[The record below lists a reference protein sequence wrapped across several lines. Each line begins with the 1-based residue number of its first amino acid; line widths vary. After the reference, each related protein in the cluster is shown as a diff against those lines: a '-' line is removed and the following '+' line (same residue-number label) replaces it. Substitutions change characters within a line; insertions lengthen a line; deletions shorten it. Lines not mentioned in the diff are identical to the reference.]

1 MSKTTRLFNSVPVEQ
16 QKASSFDM
24 SFYSCGTGKTGTL
37 TPVFKQEI
45 IPGDLISLG
54 IMSQIDLP
62 PMATSPMGRID
73 MRYEA
78 FFVPNRITW
87 GGWEAYKTRQSDDP
101 YAMTQV
107 SPSVLPFIQI
117 RKTYPDQP
125 LTTVQLTHIL
135 SAVGAGTLADYL
147 GFRVDAPADGHSF
160 LHDNSLGEHSVLI
173 DNALSFLAYHKIYDD
188 WYRNSQVQKPLFARV
203 GSSAVNY
210 SSLCTFPWRT
220 FSDDSSEIPCIA
232 LDEDGHPITS
242 SEFFNGDDIFTMH
255 QRCWADDLYTTL
267 ALYPQAAL
275 NPQSPTISV
284 QQSPDK
290 TVTGATMTIPSLR
303 AANILQRYKEVMN
316 LAGER
321 YPDQLFAEYGVR
333 PADAILDRPL
343 FLGAYSHGVYTSSIY
358 QNTSVPADSSLVSEK
373 NPFSKCLGSSAG
385 DSNGFGKNSLISG
398 FKATEHGYVIVIGS
412 LVPHSFY
419 SNGIDYD
426 LRHSTIGDIAS
437 PKMQGLGEQGI
448 YASEILGSVYSDD
461 DTIFGYTPQYSHY
474 KYRNDEVHGR
484 LRSTPHMP
492 ESVKRED
499 LKYFCLQRTI
509 DNTAE
514 TLGSNF
520 LEIPTD
526 FLDQVFAVTTVV
538 SGYSYMYYIQ
548 WQLKM
553 TRPLAEYV
561 IPTLG
566 DPKDTYTT
574 RIPLRGKQIK
584 G

>member
-1 MSKTTRLFNSVPVEQ
+1 MSKTTTLFNSVPVEQ

-24 SFYSCGTGKTGTL
+24 SFYSCGTGMTGTL

-101 YAMTQV
+101 YAFQQV
-107 SPSVLPFIQI
+107 SPSVLPFIS
-117 RKTYPDQP
+117 
-125 LTTVQLTHIL
+125 L
-135 SAVGAGTLADYL
+135 SETPSSPEEITAVLSRFGAGSLADYL
-147 GFRVDAPADGHSF
+147 GYRIDSPAVNSSF
-160 LHDNSLGEHSVLI
+160 MHTNSLGVDNVI
-173 DNALSFLAYHKIYDD
+173 VDNALCFLAYHKIYDD
-188 WYRNSQVQKPLFARV
+188 WYRSSQVQTPLFSRV
-203 GSSAVNY
+203 TSFETKY

-220 FSDDSSEIPCIA
+220 FDDGMNKPNISLDSSGNSKNESSFFNDDSI
-232 LDEDGHPITS
+232 L
-242 SEFFNGDDIFTMH
+242 TMH
-255 QRCWADDLYTTL
+255 QRCWSDDLYTTL

-275 NPQSPTISV
+275 NPQSPTINV
-284 QQSPDK
+284 QQSQDK
-290 TVTGATMTIPSLR
+290 TVTGVTMTIPSLR
-303 AANILQRYKEVMN
+303 AANILQRYKEIMN

-358 QNTSVPADSSLVSEK
+358 QNTNTAPDQTSVSEK
-373 NPFSKCLGSSAG
+373 NPFRNCLGASAG
-385 DSNGFGKNSLISG
+385 DSNGFGKNSLING

-426 LRHSTIGDIAS
+426 LNHSTIGDIAS
-437 PKMQGLGEQGI
+437 PKMQGLGEQAI
-448 YASEILGSVYSDD
+448 YTNEIIGAHTDGKT
-461 DTIFGYTPQYSHY
+461 TIFGYTPQYSHY

-484 LRSTPHMP
+484 LRSTPHLP
-492 ESVKRED
+492 ESIKRED

-509 DNTAE
+509 NDLHE
-514 TLGSNF
+514 TLSSSF
-520 LEIPTD
+520 IEIPTD
-526 FLDQVFAVTTVV
+526 FLDQVFAVTTAN

>member
-24 SFYSCGTGKTGTL
+24 SFYSCGTGMCGTL

-101 YAMTQV
+101 YAFQQI
-107 SPSVLPFIQI
+107 SPSVLPFISI
-117 RKTYPDQP
+117 NGASD
-125 LTTVQLTHIL
+125 LTESLLTNIL
-135 SAVGAGTLADYL
+135 SKFGAGSLADYL
-147 GFRVDAPADGHSF
+147 GYRVDSPADKSAF
-160 LHDNSLGEHSVLI
+160 LHTNSLGVDGVI
-173 DNALSFLAYHKIYDD
+173 VDNALPFLAYHKIYDD
-188 WYRNSQVQKPLFARV
+188 WYRSSQIQKPLFARV
-203 GSSAVNY
+203 NPEDIHY
-210 SSLCTFPWRT
+210 ESLATFPWRY
-220 FSDDSSEIPCIA
+220 
-232 LDEDGHPITS
+232 
-242 SEFFNGDDIFTMH
+242 FNDGDDKPNIPLYSNGEPYSNFSFYNNDSILTMH
-255 QRCWADDLYTTL
+255 QRCWSDDLYTTL

-284 QQSPDK
+284 QQSQDN
-290 TVTGATMTIPSLR
+290 TVTDVTMTIPSLR
-303 AANILQRYKEVMN
+303 AANILQRYKEIMN

-358 QNTSVPADSSLVSEK
+358 QNTNTAPDQTSVSEK
-373 NPFSKCLGSSAG
+373 NPFRNCLGASAG
-385 DSNGFGKNSLISG
+385 DSNGFGKNSLING

-426 LRHSTIGDIAS
+426 LNHSTIGDIAS
-437 PKMQGLGEQGI
+437 PKMQGLGEQAI
-448 YASEILGSVYSDD
+448 YTNEIIGAHTDGRT
-461 DTIFGYTPQYSHY
+461 TIFGYTPQYSHY
-474 KYRNDEVHGR
+474 KYRNDEVHGL
-484 LRSTPHMP
+484 LRSTPHLP

-509 DNTAE
+509 SDLYE
-514 TLGSNF
+514 TLSSSF
-520 LEIPTD
+520 IEIPTD
-526 FLDQVFAVTTVV
+526 FLDQVFAVTTAS

>member
-1 MSKTTRLFNSVPVEQ
+1 MSKTTTLFNSVPVEQ

-24 SFYSCGTGKTGTL
+24 SFYSCGTGMTGTL

-101 YAMTQV
+101 YAFQQV
-107 SPSVLPFIQI
+107 SPSVLPFISLSE
-117 RKTYPDQP
+117 TPSSP
-125 LTTVQLTHIL
+125 EETTAVL
-135 SAVGAGTLADYL
+135 SRFGAGSLADYL
-147 GFRVDAPADGHSF
+147 GYRIDSPAVNSSF
-160 LHDNSLGEHSVLI
+160 MHTNSLGVDNVI
-173 DNALSFLAYHKIYDD
+173 VDNALPFLAYHKIYDD
-188 WYRNSQVQKPLFARV
+188 WYRSSQVQKPLFSRV
-203 GSSAVNY
+203 ASYETKY

-220 FSDDSSEIPCIA
+220 FDDGMNKPNISLDSTGNVKNESS
-232 LDEDGHPITS
+232 
-242 SEFFNGDDIFTMH
+242 FFNEDSILSMH
-255 QRCWADDLYTTL
+255 QRCWSDDLYTTL

-284 QQSPDK
+284 QQSQDK
-290 TVTGATMTIPSLR
+290 TVTGVTMTIPSLR
-303 AANILQRYKEVMN
+303 AANILQRYKEIMN

-358 QNTSVPADSSLVSEK
+358 QNTATPPDQTSASEK
-373 NPFSKCLGSSAG
+373 NPFRNCLGASAG
-385 DSNGFGKNSLISG
+385 DSNGFGKNSLING

-426 LRHSTIGDIAS
+426 LNHSTIGDIAS
-437 PKMQGLGEQGI
+437 PKMQGLGEQAI
-448 YASEILGSVYSDD
+448 YTNEIIGAHTDGKT
-461 DTIFGYTPQYSHY
+461 TIFGYTPQYSHY

-484 LRSTPHMP
+484 LRSTPHLP
-492 ESVKRED
+492 ESIKRED

-509 DNTAE
+509 NDLHE
-514 TLGSNF
+514 TLSSSF
-520 LEIPTD
+520 IEIPTD
-526 FLDQVFAVTTVV
+526 FLDQVFAVTTAS

>member
-24 SFYSCGTGKTGTL
+24 SFYSCGTGMCGTL

-87 GGWEAYKTRQSDDP
+87 GGWESFKTRQSDDP
-101 YAMTQV
+101 YAFSQI
-107 SPSVLPFIQI
+107 SPSVLPFISIDGASNLNSNQI
-117 RKTYPDQP
+117 TSVLDMF
-125 LTTVQLTHIL
+125 
-135 SAVGAGTLADYL
+135 GAGSLADYL
-147 GFRVDAPADGHSF
+147 GFRLDSPSVANNF
-160 LHDNSLGEHSVLI
+160 LHTNSLGSNGVII
-173 DNALSFLAYHKIYDD
+173 DNALPFLAYHKIYDD
-188 WYRNSQVQKPLFARV
+188 WYRSSQIQTPLFARV
-203 GSSAVNY
+203 GMDDAKFY
-210 SSLCTFPWRT
+210 SLCNFPWRY
-220 FSDDSSEIPCIA
+220 FSDSEDESPEILISSSGGGP
-232 LDEDGHPITS
+232 T
-242 SEFFNGDDIFTMH
+242 FFNGDSILKMH
-255 QRCWADDLYTTL
+255 QRCWSDDLYTTL

-275 NPQSPTISV
+275 NPQSPEIKVS
-284 QQSPDK
+284 QASDK
-290 TVTGATMTIPSLR
+290 TVTGVTMTIPSLR
-303 AANILQRYKEVMN
+303 AANILQRYKEIMN

-358 QNTSVPADSSLVSEK
+358 QSTNTAPDQTSVSEK
-373 NPFSKCLGSSAG
+373 NPFRNCLGSSAG
-385 DSNGFGKNSLISG
+385 DSNGFGKNSLING

-426 LRHSTIGDIAS
+426 LNHSTIGDIAS
-437 PKMQGLGEQGI
+437 PKMQGLGEQAI
-448 YASEILGSVYSDD
+448 YTSEIVGSHADGPNV
-461 DTIFGYTPQYSHY
+461 IFGYTPQYSHY

-484 LRSTPHMP
+484 LRSTPHTP
-492 ESVKRED
+492 EAIRKED
-499 LKYFCLQRTI
+499 LKYFCLQRSI
-509 DNTAE
+509 YSVNE
-514 TLGSNF
+514 TLGSYF
-520 LEIPTD
+520 IEIPTD
-526 FLDQVFAVTTVV
+526 FLDQVFAVTTAS

>member
-24 SFYSCGTGKTGTL
+24 SFYSCGTGMTGTL

-101 YAMTQV
+101 YAMEQV
-107 SPSVLPFIQI
+107 SPSVLPFISF
-117 RKTYPDQP
+117 RDTDAATPDE
-125 LTTVQLTHIL
+125 VRNIL
-135 SAVGAGTLADYL
+135 ASVGAGSLADYL
-147 GFRVDAPADGHSF
+147 GYRVDSPSTVSTF
-160 LHDNSLGEHSVLI
+160 LHTNSLGVDGVLI
-173 DNALSFLAYHKIYDD
+173 DNALPFLAYHKIYDD
-188 WYRNSQVQKPLFARV
+188 WYRNSQIQKPLFSRV
-203 GSSAVNY
+203 QSNDALY
-210 SSLCTFPWRT
+210 DSLCTFPWRT
-220 FSDDSSEIPCIA
+220 FSDDPSYFPNIVFSRTAHAE
-232 LDEDGHPITS
+232 TS
-242 SEFFNGDDIFTMH
+242 ATFFNQQDIFHMH

-267 ALYPQAAL
+267 ALYPQAAM
-275 NPQSPTISV
+275 NPQSPSISV
-284 QQSPDK
+284 QQSPDMS
-290 TVTGATMTIPSLR
+290 VTGVTMTIPSLR
-303 AANILQRYKEVMN
+303 AANILQRYKEIMN

-343 FLGAYSHGVYTSSIY
+343 FLGSYSHGVYTSSIY
-358 QNTSVPADSSLVSEK
+358 QNTTPPADQTYSSNK
-373 NPFSKCLGSSAG
+373 NPFRNCLGASAG
-385 DSNGFGKNSLISG
+385 DSNGFGKNSLVNG

-426 LRHSTIGDIAS
+426 LLHSTIGDIAS
-437 PKMQGLGEQGI
+437 PKMQGLGEQAI
-448 YASEILGSVYSDD
+448 YTGEILGAHPDGRTTV
-461 DTIFGYTPQYSHY
+461 FGYTPQYSNY
-474 KYRNDEVHGR
+474 KYRNDEVHGL
-484 LRSTPHMP
+484 LRSTPHL
-492 ESVKRED
+492 EDSIKRED

-509 DNTAE
+509 SDLNE
-514 TLGSNF
+514 TLSSSF
-520 LEIPTD
+520 LEIPKN
-526 FLDQVFAVTTVV
+526 FLDQVFAVTTAA

>member
-24 SFYSCGTGKTGTL
+24 SFYSCGTGMCGTL

-101 YAMTQV
+101 YAFQQV
-107 SPSVLPFIQI
+107 SSSVLPFISI
-117 RKTYPDQP
+117 SDSISLSET
-125 LTTVQLTHIL
+125 QLSSIL
-135 SAVGAGTLADYL
+135 SKFGAGSLADYL
-147 GFRVDAPADGHSF
+147 GYRVDSPAQSDAF
-160 LHDNSLGEHSVLI
+160 LHTNSLGVSNVII
-173 DNALSFLAYHKIYDD
+173 DNALPFLAYHKIYDD
-188 WYRNSQVQKPLFARV
+188 WYRSSQIQKPLFVRL
-203 GSSAVNY
+203 SSDDNLFH
-210 SSLCTFPWRT
+210 SLSNFPWRY
-220 FSDDSSEIPCIA
+220 FSDSPDDNPCI
-232 LDEDGHPITS
+232 LLTSDGS
-242 SEFFNGDDIFTMH
+242 STTNSLFYNRDSILSMH
-255 QRCWADDLYTTL
+255 QRCWSDDLYTTL

-275 NPQSPTISV
+275 NPQSPTINV
-284 QQSPDK
+284 RQAQDK
-290 TVTGATMTIPSLR
+290 TVTGVTMTIPSLR
-303 AANILQRYKEVMN
+303 AANILQRYKEIMN

-358 QNTSVPADSSLVSEK
+358 QNSNTAPDQTSVSEK
-373 NPFSKCLGSSAG
+373 NPFRNCLGSSAG
-385 DSNGFGKNSLISG
+385 DSNGFGKNSLVNG

-419 SNGIDYD
+419 SNGVDYD
-426 LRHSTIGDIAS
+426 LMHSTIGDIAS
-437 PKMQGLGEQGI
+437 PKMQGLGEQAI
-448 YASEILGSVYSDD
+448 YTNEIIGAHTDGVT
-461 DTIFGYTPQYSHY
+461 TIFGYTPQYSHY

-484 LRSTPHMP
+484 LRSTPHLP
-492 ESVKRED
+492 ESVRRED

-509 DNTAE
+509 NDLYE
-514 TLGSNF
+514 TMSSSF
-520 LEIPTD
+520 IEIPTD
-526 FLDQVFAVTTVV
+526 FLDQVFAVTTAN

>member
-24 SFYSCGTGKTGTL
+24 SFYSCGTGMTGTL

-101 YAMTQV
+101 YSMDQV
-107 SPSVLPFIQI
+107 SSSVLPFIQCPS
-117 RKTYPDQP
+117 PDSLSEAQ
-125 LTTVQLTHIL
+125 VNSIL
-135 SAVGAGTLADYL
+135 SSVGAGSLADYL
-147 GFRVDAPADGHSF
+147 GFRIDTPSNPVYF
-160 LHDNSLGEHSVLI
+160 LHENSLGQKGVLI
-173 DNALSFLAYHKIYDD
+173 DNALPFLAYHKIYDD
-188 WYRNSQVQKPLFARV
+188 WYRNSQIQKPLFARV
-203 GSSAVNY
+203 TDSDSHFD
-210 SSLCTFPWRT
+210 SITTFPWRQFDDT
-220 FSDDSSEIPCIA
+220 THLPAINLSATGSITPNSSFYNQQGIFS
-232 LDEDGHPITS
+232 
-242 SEFFNGDDIFTMH
+242 MH

-267 ALYPQAAL
+267 ALYPQAAM

-284 QQSPDK
+284 TQNTDK

-303 AANILQRYKEVMN
+303 AANILQRYKEIMN

-358 QNTSVPADSSLVSEK
+358 QNTSVSAESSLVSEK

-385 DSNGFGKNSLISG
+385 DSNGFGKNSLVSG

-412 LVPHSFY
+412 LVPHAFY

-426 LRHSTIGDIAS
+426 LNHSTIGDIAS

-448 YASEILGSVYSDD
+448 YASEIIGCHVNGPNA
-461 DTIFGYTPQYSHY
+461 IFGYTPQYSRY

-484 LRSTPHMP
+484 LRSTPQLAP
-492 ESVKRED
+492 SVARED

-509 DNTAE
+509 SSPYE
-514 TLGSNF
+514 TLSSSF
-520 LEIPTD
+520 LEIPKD
-526 FLDQVFAVTTVV
+526 FLDQVFAVTTAT

>member
-24 SFYSCGTGKTGTL
+24 SFYSCGTGMTGTL

-101 YAMTQV
+101 YAFEQI
-107 SPSVLPFIQI
+107 SPSVLPFISVVDSD
-117 RKTYPDQP
+117 TASEAD
-125 LTTVQLTHIL
+125 LNSLL
-135 SAVGAGTLADYL
+135 ASVGAGSLADYL
-147 GFRVDAPADGHSF
+147 GYRVDSPSVASTFMHT
-160 LHDNSLGEHSVLI
+160 NSLGTDGVLI
-173 DNALSFLAYHKIYDD
+173 DNALPFLAYHKIYDD
-188 WYRNSQVQKPLFARV
+188 WYRNSQVQKPLFARLQ
-203 GSSAVNY
+203 SSDSKY
-210 SSLCTFPWRT
+210 ESLATFPWRS
-220 FSDDSSEIPCIA
+220 FSDDPNSWPQILIDANGLSRVSSQ
-232 LDEDGHPITS
+232 
-242 SEFFNGDDIFTMH
+242 FFNSEDIFSMH

-275 NPQSPTISV
+275 NPQSPTIAV
-284 QQSPDK
+284 RQAPDK
-290 TVTGATMTIPSLR
+290 TVVGATMTIPSLR
-303 AANILQRYKEVMN
+303 AANILQRYKEIMN

-358 QNTSVPADSSLVSEK
+358 QNVATSPDQNYVSEK
-373 NPFSKCLGSSAG
+373 NPFRNCLGSSAG

-419 SNGIDYD
+419 SNGIDSD
-426 LRHSTIGDIAS
+426 LLHSTIGDIAS
-437 PKMQGLGEQGI
+437 PKMQGLGEQAI
-448 YASEILGSVYSDD
+448 YTSEILGAHPDGAT
-461 DTIFGYTPQYSHY
+461 TIFGYTPQYSNY
-474 KYRNDEVHGR
+474 KYRNDEVHGL
-484 LRSTPHMP
+484 LRSTPHLS
-492 ESVKRED
+492 ETIKRES

-509 DNTAE
+509 SSLNE
-514 TLGSNF
+514 TLSSSF
-520 LEIPTD
+520 LEIPQD
-526 FLDQVFAVTTVV
+526 FLDQVFAVTTAS

>member
-24 SFYSCGTGKTGTL
+24 SFYSCGTGMCGTL

-101 YAMTQV
+101 YAFQQI
-107 SPSVLPFIQI
+107 SPSVLPFISIQ
-117 RKTYPDQP
+117 DVE
-125 LTTVQLTHIL
+125 LGEAQLTSIL
-135 SAVGAGTLADYL
+135 AAFGAGSLADYL
-147 GFRVDAPADGHSF
+147 GYRVDSPAQSAAF
-160 LHDNSLGEHSVLI
+160 LHTNSLGVNNVI
-173 DNALSFLAYHKIYDD
+173 VDNALSFLAYHKIYDD
-188 WYRNSQVQKPLFARV
+188 WYRSSQVQTPLFARV
-203 GSSAVNY
+203 GSEDSHY
-210 SSLCTFPWRT
+210 DSLCTFPWRS
-220 FSDDSSEIPCIA
+220 FDDGNNKPNISLDMAGSPLASS
-232 LDEDGHPITS
+232 S
-242 SEFFNGDDIFTMH
+242 FFNGDSILSLH
-255 QRCWADDLYTTL
+255 QRCWSDDLYTTL

-275 NPQSPTISV
+275 NPQSPEIKVS
-284 QQSPDK
+284 QSSDK
-290 TVTGATMTIPSLR
+290 TVTGVTMTIPSLR
-303 AANILQRYKEVMN
+303 AANILQRYKEIMN

-343 FLGAYSHGVYTSSIY
+343 FLGSYSHGVYTSSIY
-358 QNTSVPADSSLVSEK
+358 QNTNTAADQTSVSEK
-373 NPFSKCLGSSAG
+373 NPFRNCLGASAG
-385 DSNGFGKNSLISG
+385 DSNGFGKNSLING

-426 LRHSTIGDIAS
+426 LNHSTIGDIAS
-437 PKMQGLGEQGI
+437 PKMQGLGEQAI
-448 YASEILGSVYSDD
+448 YTNEIIGAHADGRT
-461 DTIFGYTPQYSHY
+461 TIFGYTPQYSHY

-484 LRSTPHMP
+484 LRSTPHLP
-492 ESVKRED
+492 EYIRRED

-509 DNTAE
+509 GNLHE
-514 TLGSNF
+514 TLSSNF
-520 LEIPTD
+520 IQIPTD
-526 FLDQVFAVTTVV
+526 FLDQVFAVTTAS

>member
-24 SFYSCGTGKTGTL
+24 SFYSCGTGMCGTL

-101 YAMTQV
+101 YAFQQV
-107 SPSVLPFIQI
+107 SPSVLPFICI
-117 RKTYPDQP
+117 DGANNLSEAD
-125 LTTVQLTHIL
+125 LTQVL
-135 SAVGAGTLADYL
+135 SKFGAGSLADYL
-147 GFRVDAPADGHSF
+147 GYRVDSPATASVF
-160 LHDNSLGEHSVLI
+160 LHTNSLGVDRVI
-173 DNALSFLAYHKIYDD
+173 VDNALPFLAYHKIYDD
-188 WYRNSQVQKPLFARV
+188 WYRSSQVQKPLFARV
-203 GSSAVNY
+203 SSDDTKY
-210 SSLCTFPWRT
+210 YSLCNFPWRY
-220 FSDDSSEIPCIA
+220 FGDSVDERPEIILNSDGSSLTASQFYNADSILS
-232 LDEDGHPITS
+232 
-242 SEFFNGDDIFTMH
+242 MH
-255 QRCWADDLYTTL
+255 QRCWSDDLYTTL

-275 NPQSPTISV
+275 NPQSPEIKVT
-284 QQSPDK
+284 QSQDK
-290 TVTGATMTIPSLR
+290 SVTGVTMTIPSLR
-303 AANILQRYKEVMN
+303 AANILQRYKEIMN

-343 FLGAYSHGVYTSSIY
+343 FLGSYSHGVYTSSIY
-358 QNTSVPADSSLVSEK
+358 QNTSTPPDQISASEK
-373 NPFSKCLGSSAG
+373 NPFRNCLGASAG
-385 DSNGFGKNSLISG
+385 DSNGFGKNSLING

-426 LRHSTIGDIAS
+426 LNHSTIGDIAS
-437 PKMQGLGEQGI
+437 PKMQGLGEQAI
-448 YASEILGSVYSDD
+448 YTNEIMGAHPDGRT
-461 DTIFGYTPQYSHY
+461 TIFGYTPQYSHY

-484 LRSTPHMP
+484 LRSTPNLP
-492 ESVKRED
+492 ESIRRED

-509 DNTAE
+509 ADLHE
-514 TLGSNF
+514 TLSSNF
-520 LEIPTD
+520 IEIPTD
-526 FLDQVFAVTTVV
+526 FLDQVFAVTTAS

>member
-1 MSKTTRLFNSVPVEQ
+1 MSKTTRLFSSVPVEQ

-24 SFYSCGTGKTGTL
+24 SFYSCGTGMCGTL

-87 GGWEAYKTRQSDDP
+87 GGWESYKTRQSDDP
-101 YAMTQV
+101 YAFQQI
-107 SPSVLPFIQI
+107 SPSVLPFISI
-117 RKTYPDQP
+117 NGFSS
-125 LTTVQLTHIL
+125 LTQDNLNSIL
-135 SAVGAGTLADYL
+135 SAFGAGSLADYL
-147 GFRVDAPADGHSF
+147 GFRVDSPAVKSSF
-160 LHDNSLGEHSVLI
+160 LHTNSLGVDGVI
-173 DNALSFLAYHKIYDD
+173 VDNALPFLAYHKIYDD
-188 WYRNSQVQKPLFARV
+188 WYRSGQIQKPLFARV
-203 GSSAVNY
+203 S
-210 SSLCTFPWRT
+210 
-220 FSDDSSEIPCIA
+220 SDDSHFFSLSNYPWRYFSDSQDDKPEIS
-232 LDEDGHPITS
+232 LNSDGS
-242 SEFFNGDDIFTMH
+242 SHMGSQFYNGQSILSMH
-255 QRCWADDLYTTL
+255 QRCWSDDLYTTL

-275 NPQSPTISV
+275 NPQSPEIKVT
-284 QQSPDK
+284 QSQDK
-290 TVTGATMTIPSLR
+290 SVTGVTMTIPSLR
-303 AANILQRYKEVMN
+303 AANILQRYKEIMN

-358 QNTSVPADSSLVSEK
+358 QNTATPPDQNYASEK
-373 NPFSKCLGSSAG
+373 NPFRNCLGASAG
-385 DSNGFGKNSLISG
+385 DSNGFGKNSLING

-426 LRHSTIGDIAS
+426 LNHSTIGDIAS
-437 PKMQGLGEQGI
+437 PKMQGLGEQAI
-448 YASEILGSVYSDD
+448 YTDEILGSHTDGRT
-461 DTIFGYTPQYSHY
+461 TIFGYTPQYSHY

-484 LRSTPHMP
+484 LRSTPHLP
-492 ESVKRED
+492 ESIRRED

-509 DNTAE
+509 GNLHE
-514 TLGSNF
+514 SLSSSF
-520 LEIPTD
+520 IEIPTD
-526 FLDQVFAVTTVV
+526 FLDQVFAVTTAN

>member
-24 SFYSCGTGKTGTL
+24 SFYSCGTGMCGTL

-101 YAMTQV
+101 YAFQQV
-107 SPSVLPFIQI
+107 SPSVLPFISIEGATNISQS
-117 RKTYPDQP
+117 
-125 LTTVQLTHIL
+125 QLTSVL
-135 SAVGAGTLADYL
+135 SNFGAGTLADYL
-147 GFRVDAPADGHSF
+147 GYRVDSPADKSSF
-160 LHDNSLGEHSVLI
+160 LHTNSIGVDGVII
-173 DNALSFLAYHKIYDD
+173 DNALPFLAYHKIYDD
-188 WYRNSQVQKPLFARV
+188 WYRSSQVQKPLFARV
-203 GSSAVNY
+203 ASDDNKYYSLCNFPWRYFNDSPDESPEIILNSDGSSAN
-210 SSLCTFPWRT
+210 
-220 FSDDSSEIPCIA
+220 
-232 LDEDGHPITS
+232 S
-242 SEFFNGDDIFTMH
+242 SEFYNSDSILSMH
-255 QRCWADDLYTTL
+255 QRCWSDDLYTTL

-275 NPQSPTISV
+275 NPQSPEIKVT
-284 QQSPDK
+284 QSQDK
-290 TVTGATMTIPSLR
+290 SVTGVTMTIPSLR
-303 AANILQRYKEVMN
+303 AANILQRYKEIMN

-343 FLGAYSHGVYTSSIY
+343 FLGSYSHGVYTSSIY
-358 QNTSVPADSSLVSEK
+358 QNTATPPDQTSASEK
-373 NPFSKCLGSSAG
+373 NPFRNCLGASAG
-385 DSNGFGKNSLISG
+385 DSNGFGKNSLING

-426 LRHSTIGDIAS
+426 LNHSTIGDIAS
-437 PKMQGLGEQGI
+437 PKMQGLGEQAI
-448 YASEILGSVYSDD
+448 YTNEIIGAHADGRT
-461 DTIFGYTPQYSHY
+461 TIFGYTPQYSHY

-484 LRSTPHMP
+484 LRSTPHLP
-492 ESVKRED
+492 ESIRRED

-509 DNTAE
+509 GDLHE
-514 TLGSNF
+514 TLSSSF
-520 LEIPTD
+520 IEIPTD
-526 FLDQVFAVTTVV
+526 FLDQVFAVTTAN

>member
-1 MSKTTRLFNSVPVEQ
+1 MSKTTRLLNSVPVEQ

-24 SFYSCGTGKTGTL
+24 SFYSCGTGMCATL

-101 YAMTQV
+101 YAMQQV
-107 SPSVLPFIQI
+107 SPSVLPFINIPAQN
-117 RKTYPDQP
+117 
-125 LTTVQLTHIL
+125 LTTDEITQVLGRL
-135 SAVGAGTLADYL
+135 GAGSLADYL
-147 GFRVDAPADGHSF
+147 GYRVDTAAVATHF
-160 LHDNSLGEHSVLI
+160 LHTNSIGAKGVII
-173 DNALSFLAYHKIYDD
+173 DNALPFLAYHKIYDD
-188 WYRNSQVQKPLFARV
+188 WYRNSQIQKPLFARV
-203 GSSAVNY
+203 SSDDAKY
-210 SSLCTFPWRT
+210 DSLSTFPWRM
-220 FSDDSSEIPCIA
+220 FDDDSNQPVIP
-232 LDEDGHPITS
+232 LSRTGTGTS
-242 SEFFNGDDIFTMH
+242 LSSFFNDDSLLNMH

-284 QQSPDK
+284 KQSSDK
-290 TVTGATMTIPSLR
+290 TVTGVTMTIPSLR
-303 AANILQRYKEVMN
+303 AANILQRYKEIMN

-358 QNTSVPADSSLVSEK
+358 QNTNTPPSQPSPSDK
-373 NPFSKCLGSSAG
+373 NPFRSCLGSSAG
-385 DSNGFGKNSLISG
+385 DANGFGKNSLING

-437 PKMQGLGEQGI
+437 PKMQGLGEQAI
-448 YASEILGSVYSDD
+448 TNDEIIGSHFNGPSLV
-461 DTIFGYTPQYSHY
+461 FGYTPQYSHY

-484 LRSTPHMP
+484 LRSTPHLP
-492 ESVKRED
+492 ESIRKED

-509 DNTAE
+509 ENENE
-514 TLGSNF
+514 TLSSHF
-520 LEIPTD
+520 IEIPKN
-526 FLDQVFAVTTVV
+526 FLDQVFAVTTAE

>member
-1 MSKTTRLFNSVPVEQ
+1 MSKTTTLFNSVPVEQ

-24 SFYSCGTGKTGTL
+24 SFYSCGTGMCGTL

-78 FFVPNRITW
+78 FFVPNRIIW

-101 YAMTQV
+101 YSFQQI
-107 SPSVLPFIQI
+107 SPSVLPFISI
-117 RKTYPDQP
+117 NGASS
-125 LTTVQLTHIL
+125 LTESQLISIL
-135 SAVGAGTLADYL
+135 SNFGAGSLADYL
-147 GFRVDAPADGHSF
+147 GYRVDSPADKSSF
-160 LHDNSLGEHSVLI
+160 LHTNSLGVDGVI
-173 DNALSFLAYHKIYDD
+173 VDNALPFLAYHKIYDD
-188 WYRNSQVQKPLFARV
+188 WYRSSQVQKPLFARV
-203 GSSAVNY
+203 GADDNKY
-210 SSLCTFPWRT
+210 YSLCTYPWRS
-220 FSDDSSEIPCIA
+220 FDDGNNPPSISLKSDGTQLSS
-232 LDEDGHPITS
+232 LG
-242 SEFFNGDDIFTMH
+242 FFNGDSILSMH
-255 QRCWADDLYTTL
+255 QRCWSDDLYTTL

-275 NPQSPTISV
+275 NPQSPEIKVS
-284 QQSPDK
+284 QSQDK
-290 TVTGATMTIPSLR
+290 TVTGVTMTIPSLR
-303 AANILQRYKEVMN
+303 AANILQRYKEIMN

-358 QNTSVPADSSLVSEK
+358 QNTNTAPDQTSVSEK
-373 NPFSKCLGSSAG
+373 NPFRNCLGASAG
-385 DSNGFGKNSLISG
+385 DSNGFGKNSLING
-398 FKATEHGYVIVIGS
+398 FKSTEHGYVIVIGS

-426 LRHSTIGDIAS
+426 LNHSTIGDIAS
-437 PKMQGLGEQGI
+437 PKMQGLGEQAI
-448 YASEILGSVYSDD
+448 YTNEIIGAHTDGRT
-461 DTIFGYTPQYSHY
+461 TIFGYTPQYSHY

-484 LRSTPHMP
+484 LRSTPHLP
-492 ESVKRED
+492 SSVKRED

-509 DNTAE
+509 DDLQE
-514 TLGSNF
+514 TLSSSF
-520 LEIPTD
+520 IEIPTD
-526 FLDQVFAVTTVV
+526 FLDQVFAVTTAS

>member
-16 QKASSFDM
+16 QKASSYDM
-24 SFYSCGTGKTGTL
+24 SFYSCGTGMCGTL

-101 YAMTQV
+101 YALPQV
-107 SPSVLPFIQI
+107 SPSVLPFISI
-117 RKTYPDQP
+117 DSKSA
-125 LTTVQLTHIL
+125 LTQAQLTSVL
-135 SAVGAGTLADYL
+135 SHFGAGSLADYL
-147 GFRVDAPADGHSF
+147 GYRVDSPADASSF
-160 LHDNSLGEHSVLI
+160 LHTNSLGVSNVI
-173 DNALSFLAYHKIYDD
+173 VDNALSFLAYHKIYDD
-188 WYRNSQVQKPLFARV
+188 WYRSSQVQTPLFARL
-203 GSSAVNY
+203 GSDDSRY
-210 SSLCTFPWRT
+210 YSLCNFPWRY
-220 FSDDSSEIPCIA
+220 FSDSSTDNPAILLKA
-232 LDEDGHPITS
+232 DGSSLTS
-242 SEFFNGDDIFTMH
+242 SQFYNSDSILSMH
-255 QRCWADDLYTTL
+255 QRCWSDDLYTTL

-275 NPQSPTISV
+275 NPQSPEIKV
-284 QQSPDK
+284 QQASDK
-290 TVTGATMTIPSLR
+290 TVTGVTMTIPSLR
-303 AANILQRYKEVMN
+303 AANILQRYKEIMN

-343 FLGAYSHGVYTSSIY
+343 FLGSYSHGVYTSSIY
-358 QNTSVPADSSLVSEK
+358 QNSATPPDQTSISEK
-373 NPFSKCLGSSAG
+373 NPFRNCLGASAG
-385 DSNGFGKNSLISG
+385 DSNGFGKNSLING

-426 LRHSTIGDIAS
+426 LNHSTIGDIAT
-437 PKMQGLGEQGI
+437 PKMQGLGEQAI
-448 YASEILGSVYSDD
+448 YTNEIIGAHSEGRT
-461 DTIFGYTPQYSHY
+461 TIFGYTPQYSHY

-484 LRSTPHMP
+484 LRSTPHLP
-492 ESVKRED
+492 ESIRRED

-509 DNTAE
+509 DDLYESLSTH
-514 TLGSNF
+514 F
-520 LEIPTD
+520 IEIPTN
-526 FLDQVFAVTTVV
+526 FLDQVFAVTTAA

>member
-24 SFYSCGTGKTGTL
+24 SFYSCGTGMTGTL

-101 YAMTQV
+101 YAFQQV
-107 SPSVLPFIQI
+107 SSSVLPFIVGINPSDNVASWTDAQ
-117 RKTYPDQP
+117 KNF
-125 LTTVQLTHIL
+125 IL
-135 SAVGAGTLADYL
+135 NSFAAGSLADYL
-147 GFRVDAPADGHSF
+147 GFRFDAPSPDSLCHT
-160 LHDNSLGEHSVLI
+160 NSLSYNNVI
-173 DNALSFLAYHKIYDD
+173 VDNALPFLAYHKIYDD

-203 GSSAVNY
+203 PSTDNRFTSICN
-210 SSLCTFPWRT
+210 FPWRG
-220 FSDDSSEIPCIA
+220 FDDSTDVAQILLAPSGG
-232 LDEDGHPITS
+232 DT
-242 SEFFNGDDIFTMH
+242 FFNGDNILTMH

-267 ALYPQAAL
+267 ALYPQAAM
-275 NPQSPTISV
+275 NPQSPSISV
-284 QQSPDK
+284 QQISDK
-290 TVTGATMTIPSLR
+290 TVTGVTMTIPSLR
-303 AANILQRYKEVMN
+303 AANILQRYKEIMN

-358 QNTSVPADSSLVSEK
+358 QNSATPPDQTYASEK
-373 NPFSKCLGSSAG
+373 NPFRNCLGSSAG

-426 LRHSTIGDIAS
+426 LNHSTIGDIAS
-437 PKMQGLGEQGI
+437 PKMQGLGEQAI
-448 YASEILGSVYSDD
+448 YSDEILGSRVKGERVA
-461 DTIFGYTPQYSHY
+461 FGYTPQYSHY
-474 KYRNDEVHGR
+474 KYRNDEIHGR
-484 LRSTPHMP
+484 LRDTPHV
-492 ESVKRED
+492 SDAFRRDD
-499 LKYFCLQRTI
+499 LKYFCIQRSI
-509 DNTAE
+509 SSAAE
-514 TLGSNF
+514 TLSSSF
-520 LEIPTD
+520 LEIPVD
-526 FLDQVFAVTTVV
+526 FLDQVFAVTTAS

>member
-24 SFYSCGTGKTGTL
+24 SFYSCGTGMCGTL

-101 YAMTQV
+101 YAFQQV
-107 SPSVLPFIQI
+107 SPSVLPFISVSGVSA
-117 RKTYPDQP
+117 
-125 LTTVQLTHIL
+125 LSESQLTSIL
-135 SAVGAGTLADYL
+135 SNFGAGTLADYL
-147 GFRVDAPADGHSF
+147 GFRVDSPAVKSSF
-160 LHDNSLGEHSVLI
+160 LHTNSLGVDGVI
-173 DNALSFLAYHKIYDD
+173 VDNALSFLAYHKIYDD
-188 WYRNSQVQKPLFARV
+188 WYRSSQIQKPLFARV
-203 GSSAVNY
+203 GPDDNKFY
-210 SSLCTFPWRT
+210 SLCNFPWRYFNDT
-220 FSDDSSEIPCIA
+220 AEERPEILLNSDGSSLDSSQFYNADSI
-232 LDEDGHPITS
+232 LS
-242 SEFFNGDDIFTMH
+242 MH
-255 QRCWADDLYTTL
+255 QRCWSDDLYTTL

-275 NPQSPTISV
+275 NPQSPEIKVT
-284 QQSPDK
+284 QAQDK
-290 TVTGATMTIPSLR
+290 TVTGVTMSIPSLR
-303 AANILQRYKEVMN
+303 SANILQRYKEIMN

-343 FLGAYSHGVYTSSIY
+343 FLGSYSHGVYTSSIY
-358 QNTSVPADSSLVSEK
+358 QNTATPPDQTAASEK
-373 NPFSKCLGSSAG
+373 NPFRNCLGASAG
-385 DSNGFGKNSLISG
+385 DSNGFGKNSLING

-426 LRHSTIGDIAS
+426 LTHSTIGDIAS
-437 PKMQGLGEQGI
+437 PKMQGLGEQAI
-448 YASEILGSVYSDD
+448 YTNEIIGAHTDGRT
-461 DTIFGYTPQYSHY
+461 TIFGYTPQYSHY

-484 LRSTPHMP
+484 LRSTPHLP
-492 ESVKRED
+492 ESIRRED

-509 DNTAE
+509 GDLHE
-514 TLGSNF
+514 TLSSNF
-520 LEIPTD
+520 IEIPTD
-526 FLDQVFAVTTVV
+526 FLDQVFAVTTAN

>member
-24 SFYSCGTGKTGTL
+24 SFYSCGTGMCGTL

-101 YAMTQV
+101 YAFQQV
-107 SPSVLPFIQI
+107 SPSVLPFINIQDVEL
-117 RKTYPDQP
+117 RDNA
-125 LTTVQLTHIL
+125 LTSIL
-135 SAVGAGTLADYL
+135 SQFGAGSLADYL
-147 GFRVDAPADGHSF
+147 GYRVDSPAVASSF
-160 LHDNSLGEHSVLI
+160 LHTNSLGVNNVI
-173 DNALSFLAYHKIYDD
+173 VDNALPFLAYHKIYDD
-188 WYRNSQVQKPLFARV
+188 WYRSSQVQRPLFARV
-203 GSSAVNY
+203 GSEDSNY
-210 SSLCTFPWRT
+210 ETLSTFPWRS
-220 FSDDSSEIPCIA
+220 FDDGNNKPMITLDMAGQKLSS
-232 LDEDGHPITS
+232 S
-242 SEFFNGDDIFTMH
+242 SFFNSDSILSMH
-255 QRCWADDLYTTL
+255 QRCWSDDLYTTL

-275 NPQSPTISV
+275 NPQSPEIKVS
-284 QQSPDK
+284 QASDK
-290 TVTGATMTIPSLR
+290 TVTGVTMTIPSLR
-303 AANILQRYKEVMN
+303 AANILQRYKEIMN

-358 QNTSVPADSSLVSEK
+358 QNTNTAPDQTSVSEK
-373 NPFSKCLGSSAG
+373 NPFRNCLGSSAG
-385 DSNGFGKNSLISG
+385 DSNGFGKNSLING

-426 LRHSTIGDIAS
+426 LNHSTIGDIAS
-437 PKMQGLGEQGI
+437 PKMQGLGEQAI
-448 YASEILGSVYSDD
+448 YTNEIIGAHTDGRTTV
-461 DTIFGYTPQYSHY
+461 FGYTPQYSHY

-484 LRSTPHMP
+484 LRSTPHLP
-492 ESVKRED
+492 EPIRRED

-509 DNTAE
+509 GDLHE
-514 TLGSNF
+514 TLSSSF
-520 LEIPTD
+520 IEIPTD
-526 FLDQVFAVTTVV
+526 FLDQVFAVTTAN

>member
-24 SFYSCGTGKTGTL
+24 SFYSCGTGMCGTL

-101 YAMTQV
+101 YAFQQV
-107 SPSVLPFIQI
+107 SPSVLPFISI
-117 RKTYPDQP
+117 DDPSS
-125 LTTVQLTHIL
+125 LGEMQLGSIL
-135 SAVGAGTLADYL
+135 ASFGAGSLADYL
-147 GFRVDAPADGHSF
+147 GYRVDSPATASAF
-160 LHDNSLGEHSVLI
+160 LHTNTLGVEGVII
-173 DNALSFLAYHKIYDD
+173 DNALPFLAYHKIYDD
-188 WYRNSQVQKPLFARV
+188 WYRSSQIQKPLFARV
-203 GSSAVNY
+203 S
-210 SSLCTFPWRT
+210 
-220 FSDDSSEIPCIA
+220 SDDSSYDTLCAFPWKYFSDAPSEMPNIKFDMAGSA
-232 LDEDGHPITS
+232 LNAK
-242 SEFFNGDDIFTMH
+242 FYNGDSLLTMH
-255 QRCWADDLYTTL
+255 QRCWSDDLYTTL

-275 NPQSPTISV
+275 NPQSPEIRVT
-284 QQSPDK
+284 QSQDK
-290 TVTGATMTIPSLR
+290 TVTGVTMSIPSLR
-303 AANILQRYKEVMN
+303 AANILQRYKEIMN

-358 QNTSVPADSSLVSEK
+358 QNSAVPANSTLASEK
-373 NPFSKCLGSSAG
+373 NPFRNLLGSSAG
-385 DSNGFGKNSLISG
+385 DSNGFGKNSLING

-426 LRHSTIGDIAS
+426 LSHSTIGDIAT
-437 PKMQGLGEQGI
+437 PKMQGLGEQAI
-448 YASEILGSVYSDD
+448 FSQEIFGSHSYGPHYV
-461 DTIFGYTPQYSHY
+461 FGYTPQYSHY

-484 LRSTPHMP
+484 LRSTPHLP
-492 ESVKRED
+492 KSIRRED

-509 DNTAE
+509 DDPRE
-514 TLGSNF
+514 TLSSSF
-520 LEIPTD
+520 IEIPTT
-526 FLDQVFAVTTVV
+526 FLDQVFAVTTAT